1 MSLSKNYKTQAL
13 RMQDE
18 LYGLT
23 LSELDDRLGGIAFD
37 VLVEQYKYLKSVS
50 FTKQH
55 MDFLAT
61 LKQVIDIRGQYEQSK

>member
-1 MSLSKNYKTQAL
+1 MNLSKNYKTQAL

-37 VLVEQYKYLKSVS
+37 VLVEQYKYLN
-50 FTKQH
+50 
-55 MDFLAT
+55 
-61 LKQVIDIRGQYEQSK
+61 

>member
-18 LYGLT
+18 LYELT
-23 LSELDDRLGGIAFD
+23 LSELDEKLSGIAFD

-50 FTKQH
+50 FTQSH

-61 LKQVIDIRGQYEQSK
+61 LKQVIDIRGQYDQSK